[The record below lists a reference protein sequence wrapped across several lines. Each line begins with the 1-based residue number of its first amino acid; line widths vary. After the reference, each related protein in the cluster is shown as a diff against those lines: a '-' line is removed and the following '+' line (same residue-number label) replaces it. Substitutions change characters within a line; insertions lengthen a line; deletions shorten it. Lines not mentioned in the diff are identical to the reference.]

1 MIRNNNVKNNK
12 MQKKTANILNT
23 STNNCAIA
31 FILPSILGCTLF
43 IFIPSLFSFLL
54 SFCNWNLINK
64 IKYAGLNNYIE
75 LFSSQ
80 EFWFILKNTIVYALS
95 VTLFA
100 VLIPLILACFLNE
113 KILCK
118 DFFKTSYFLPFITP
132 MIVIAMIWQWIFD
145 PNLGLINCLFK
156 LNYKWL
162 YDENLAMIVLI
173 IVSVWK
179 LIGYNIIILLSG
191 FSSINSQIYESAKID
206 GANPTAVFFKI
217 TLPLLSPS
225 ILFVLLI
232 TTISS
237 FQVFDLIYLMT
248 QGGPD
253 NTTNILVYWLYKN
266 AFEFFNIG
274 KASAI
279 AYVLFILILILTIL
293 QWKLRKKW
301 VINE

>member
-1 MIRNNNVKNNK
+1 MLRTIKSK
-12 MQKKTANILNT
+12 KKTANILNT

-173 IVSVWK
+173 IISVWK

>member
-1 MIRNNNVKNNK
+1 M
-12 MQKKTANILNT
+12 L
-23 STNNCAIA
+23 
-31 FILPSILGCTLF
+31 FILPSLLGCLIF
-43 IFIPSLFSFLL
+43 IFLPSISSFFL
-54 SFCNWNLINK
+54 SFCNWNLITD
-64 IKYAGLNNYIE
+64 IKLAGFENYRE

-80 EFWFILKNTIVYALS
+80 EFWIIFKNTIVYAIA
-95 VTLFA
+95 VTVLGTIIPIVLAA
-100 VLIPLILACFLNE
+100 VIHG
-113 KILCK
+113 KIICK

-145 PNLGLINCLFK
+145 PNIGLVNILFK
-156 LNYKWL
+156 SHLTWL
-162 YDENLAMIVLI
+162 YDENLAMVVLI

-179 LIGYNIIILLSG
+179 LVGYNMIILLSG
-191 FSSINSQIYESAKID
+191 FSSINTQVYEAAKID
-206 GANPTAVFFKI
+206 GASPVKTFFRI
-217 TLPLLSPS
+217 TLPLLSPT

-253 NTTNILVYWLYKN
+253 NSTNVLVYWLYKN

-279 AYVLFILILILTIL
+279 AYILFCLILVLTII
-293 QWKLRKKW
+293 QWKSRKRW